1 MTGAI
6 PFKLGDLER
15 HVMDCLWAAGHP
27 CSVRAVHSELA
38 ASREIAYTTV
48 MTVLDRLSRK
58 QLVSRTQEG
67 RAYLYSPVHTR
78 AELTAEMM
86 HDALSV
92 DGLDRTAALVH
103 FADRVTPEEAAAL
116 QVALARVQA
125 QENERR

>member
-1 MTGAI
+1 MPAAT
-6 PFKLGDLER
+6 PKLGDLER
-15 HVMDCLWAAGHP
+15 HVMDRLWAAGHP

-58 QLVSRTQEG
+58 QLVSRTREG
-67 RAYLYSPVHTR
+67 RAYLYSPVHSR

-116 QVALARVQA
+116 QAALARVQA
-125 QENERR
+125 QDEEAAS